1 MKFAAWS
8 VILAAVLAIS
18 PLPVAAQNPVITGGD
33 FRGAHWGQ
41 SPAEIER
48 LEAQAPFR
56 RDEEMLIFHGEV
68 DQTPTEVIYF
78 FVADRLVMGFTHL
91 LADPEN
97 LDDYF
102 DIYDRVKGL
111 MAGSLGAPAAE
122 NWQMS
127 LPDLQ
132 EDRSMWAEAL
142 GFGLIK
148 VEAGWLTRD
157 TGVALRLSGEN
168 FKGHLMTVY
177 FSREDMNAGRLAYR
191 DYFARNMGVPNRYFQ
206 N

>member
-1 MKFAAWS
+1 MKLGAWS
-8 VILAAVLAIS
+8 VFLAAVLAIS
-18 PLPVAAQNPVITGGD
+18 PLTVAAQNPVITGGD

-41 SPAEIER
+41 SQVEVVQ

-56 RDEEMLIFHGEV
+56 RDKQMVIFHGEV
-68 DQTPTEVIYF
+68 EQSPAEVIYF

-91 LADPEN
+91 LADPED

-102 DIYDRVKGL
+102 VTYERLKEM
-111 MAGSLGAPAAE
+111 MAKSLGAPAVE

-148 VEAGWLTRD
+148 VETGWLTKD

-177 FSREDMNAGRLAYR
+177 FSRVDMNAGRLAYK
-191 DYFARNMGVPNRYFQ
+191 DYFARNMGVPNKYFR